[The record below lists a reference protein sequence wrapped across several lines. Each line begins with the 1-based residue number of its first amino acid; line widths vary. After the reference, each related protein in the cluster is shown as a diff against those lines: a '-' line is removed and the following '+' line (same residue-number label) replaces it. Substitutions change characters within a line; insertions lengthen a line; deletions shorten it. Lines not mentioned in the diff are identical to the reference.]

1 MIRLE
6 CMEKKSILAIG
17 RLMEKSKLCAPAI
30 HVISNYNIEVSDLIV
45 SSIASATMVSGPDL
59 RRAGVLVIDLGAG
72 VTDFVL
78 YRQGFVAFSGVVPV
92 GGDHITGD
100 LSMGLRIL
108 ERYAEKLKLEH
119 GKASRIQTMKKRMF
133 GW

>member
-1 MIRLE
+1 M
-6 CMEKKSILAIG
+6 
-17 RLMEKSKLCAPAI
+17 
-30 HVISNYNIEVSDLIV
+30 ISNYNIEVSDLIV

-119 GKASRIQTMKKRMF
+119 GKASPDPNDEKEDVWMVGDRTIGDARF
-133 GW
+133 RVRLSPI